1 MYGFTY
7 EHLVFCSHNR
17 FVQEERKHRRS
28 VHRFPGSGQLALP
41 QTQLRVPLHL
51 GSAFLRLFGLVFGFH
66 LKENAKKQMIVRA
79 QAVLARNYG
88 TYQTNY
94 HCFSQVSMNS

>member
-1 MYGFTY
+1 
-7 EHLVFCSHNR
+7 
-17 FVQEERKHRRS
+17 
-28 VHRFPGSGQLALP
+28 
-41 QTQLRVPLHL
+41 
-51 GSAFLRLFGLVFGFH
+51 
-66 LKENAKKQMIVRA
+66 MIVRA